1 MAKHPASAAKF
12 APSLMAADTEI
23 LDLEIK
29 TFAIDTRP
37 VTPAEIQTHPNLLS
51 LADLTAERL
60 ADQVSERVREFLN
73 DRDFYR
79 QEYVVK
85 LPGWGDTALV
95 LPRFPIEVPIADAD
109 GFQVPEVSL
118 LRGSALSLGTDQAIE
133 ADSYRIRGNCHNEL
147 YRDRGWEWTTQVSSG
162 VRPDP
167 LPGLETSDYTIGN
180 GDGLGAAGSLSAGYL
195 MPGQVGS
202 NQEGPRKDTPAA
214 AIENW
219 QTGVTYGV
227 SQSTAFGDA
236 QGSFIIPSRA
246 SIQADQARGRIVLE
260 CTTAGT
266 SGATEPAWV
275 STTGATFDDNGLIWT
290 TRAARVLPRMVRQAA
305 WIMADLIDKENRGT
319 VCDGSQWGMI
329 KHMLRKAC
337 I

>member
-1 MAKHPASAAKF
+1 MAKHPASAAKS

-29 TFAIDTRP
+29 THAVDTRP
-37 VTPAEIQTHPNLLS
+37 VTPAEIQTHPTLLS
-51 LADLTAERL
+51 LDDIAAERL
-60 ADQVSERVREFLN
+60 ADQVSERVRELIN

-95 LPRFPIEVPIADAD
+95 LPRFPIETPIADAD

-133 ADSYRIRGNCHNEL
+133 ADTYRIRGNCHNEL
-147 YRDRGWEWTTQVSSG
+147 YRDRGWEWTTQASAG
-162 VRPDP
+162 VRPDR

-180 GDGLGAAGSLSAGYL
+180 GDGLGVVGSLTAGYL

-202 NQEGPRKDTPAA
+202 NPEGTRKDPPTAATENFQSPASYDV
-214 AIENW
+214 
-219 QTGVTYGV
+219 G
-227 SQSTAFGDA
+227 QSTAYGDSL
-236 QGSFIIPSRA
+236 GSFIIPTDRLLA
-246 SIQADQARGRIVLE
+246 GIVLE

-266 SGATEPAWV
+266 TAGAEPAWSV
-275 STTGATFDDNGLIWT
+275 VIGTETTSGTAVFT
-290 TRAARVLPRMVRQAA
+290 TRAARVLPRMARQAA
-305 WIMADLIDKENRGT
+305 WMMASMIDQENRGNM
-319 VCDGSQWGMI
+319 CDGKQWSRV
-329 KHMLRKAC
+329 KHMLLKVC
-337 I
+337 L